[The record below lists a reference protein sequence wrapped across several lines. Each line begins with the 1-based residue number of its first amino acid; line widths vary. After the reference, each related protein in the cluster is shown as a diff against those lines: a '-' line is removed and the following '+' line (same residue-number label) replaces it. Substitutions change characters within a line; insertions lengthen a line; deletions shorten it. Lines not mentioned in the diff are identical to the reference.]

1 MSVTLTTFPQVNTY
15 YRQQYAAGGASQSSA
30 QSQAAADPAS
40 AVGKTGT
47 SSQSDGVKAKS
58 DPNYVC
64 QTCKQ
69 RRYQDQSNDPS
80 VSFQSPGYI
89 APGSSAAVV
98 MSHEQQHVS
107 HEQVQAGQEGRRV
120 VSQSVVLHYAVC
132 PECHRSYV
140 SGGETR
146 TVTASANRSNSS
158 NSTQNNSDTTSG
170 NSNGA
175 VAENSS
181 SPKRLDIRV

>member
-1 MSVTLTTFPQVNTY
+1 MKWGGVMSVALTTFPQVNNY
-15 YRQQYAAGGASQSSA
+15 YKQQYAAGGASQSSA
-30 QSQAAADPAS
+30 QSQAAADPAA

-89 APGSSAAVV
+89 APGASAAVV
-98 MSHEQQHVS
+98 MSHEMQHVS
-107 HEQVQAGQEGRRV
+107 HEQVQAGQEDRRV
-120 VSQSVVLHYAVC
+120 VSQSVILHYAVC

-140 SGGETR
+140 SGGETK
-146 TVTASANRSNSS
+146 TVTASVSRSNSAAV
-158 NSTQNNSDTTSG
+158 SG
-170 NSNGA
+170 TGSMQ
-175 VAENSS
+175 
-181 SPKRLDIRV
+181 KRLDVRV